1 MESGLLPSRPSKDSN
16 GRGGGMKGVAERRFR
31 CSVAN
36 DRGPCRFLSG
46 QLSESGTEPPAP

>member
-1 MESGLLPSRPSKDSN
+1 
-16 GRGGGMKGVAERRFR
+16 MKEVAKRRFR

-36 DRGPCRFLSG
+36 DREPCRFLSG

>member
-1 MESGLLPSRPSKDSN
+1 MESGLLPSRPSKDLN
-16 GRGGGMKGVAERRFR
+16 GRGGGMKEVAKRRFR